1 MLSEADISETAAA
14 FGSYGVQ
21 DSAGQGGHNVVTMG
35 EYDVIGYEYPQMQEL
50 IALAASLGRDRLVVQ
65 GPGGNISLKQDD
77 VMWVK
82 ASGTWMMEAESQ
94 SILIPVDFAAV
105 LDGLAAGDPAC
116 ETCSSFVRHDL
127 TRSALR
133 PSIETTLHA
142 VMPQKVVVHVHC
154 VETISIACLADAPDR
169 LARSLQGLNWTFVPY
184 IRPGASLGRAMVEHM
199 RNETNIVVLGKH
211 GLVVAGDTV
220 DEAARL
226 RAEVSRRL
234 ARVARAAPHVDRATL
249 YRARGDGYSPAED
262 DELHAIATDPVSLAV
277 ARSGSLYPDHVV
289 FLGPGIVETG
299 TTETAADAARR
310 VGRPDTP
317 MVIVPGAGVLL
328 HSAATPSALA
338 LAHCLADVTCRL
350 ASKDPVDPLSPA
362 DEAQLL
368 NWDAE
373 KYRQS
378 LDQRAP

>member
-1 MLSEADISETAAA
+1 MTG
-14 FGSYGVQ
+14 F
-21 DSAGQGGHNVVTMG
+21 
-35 EYDVIGYEYPQMQEL
+35 EYPQMQEL
-50 IALAASLGRDRLVVQ
+50 IALAARLGRDRLVVQ
-65 GPGGNISLKQDD
+65 GPGGNISLKQDG

-82 ASGTWMMEAESQ
+82 ASGTWMMEAESR
-94 SILIPVDFAAV
+94 SILIPIDFAAV
-105 LDGLAAGDPAC
+105 LDGLTSGDPAC

-154 VETISIACLADAPDR
+154 VETISIACLSDAADR
-169 LARSLQGLNWTFVPY
+169 LAASLQGLNWTFVPY

-199 RNETNIVVLGKH
+199 RTGTNIVVLGKH

-220 DEAARL
+220 DEAAQL

-234 ARVARAAPHVDRATL
+234 VRVARAAPRVDREMLRKAQ
-249 YRARGDGYSPAED
+249 GDRYSPAED
-262 DELHAIATDPVSLAV
+262 DELHAIATDPISLAA
-277 ARSGSLYPDHVV
+277 ARRGSLYPDHVV
-289 FLGPGIVETG
+289 FLGPGIIETEA
-299 TTETAADAARR
+299 TETAADAAQR
-310 VGRPDTP
+310 VGRPDAP

-328 HSAATPSALA
+328 RGAATPSAHA
-338 LAHCLADVTCRL
+338 LARCLADVTCRL
-350 ASKDPVDPLSPA
+350 ASDDPIDPLSAA

-368 NWDAE
+368 DWDAE

-378 LDQRAP
+378 LDQRVP